1 MVIAA
6 LQKMPGVRIGAIPAT
21 FYAFPD
27 VSALLGRRAGNHLI
41 DTSDGLC
48 DWLLEQHGV
57 ATVPGTAFGA
67 AGSIRLSFAA
77 SESDIDKAMSRIA
90 TAFASLT

>member
-1 MVIAA
+1 MVLKGLRSID
-6 LQKMPGVRIGAIPAT
+6 GVRIGDIPAT

-27 VSALLGRRAGNHLI
+27 MSGLLGRKAGNHVL
-41 DTSDGLC
+41 DTTDQLC

-67 AGSIRLSFAA
+67 PGSIRLSFAC
-77 SESDIDKAMSRIA
+77 SEAEIAKALERMQSA
-90 TAFASLT
+90 LGGLE